1 MATNKSNQITLEDA
15 RLLVELL
22 EKGEQA
28 QADEIVESLSRDS
41 SEELFA
47 EVGKLTRQLHDSLNS
62 FQLDGR
68 LADLT
73 KEEIPDAQSR
83 LTYVIETTEEAANN
97 TMDAV
102 EQCMPIAESMQQGV
116 QDILPGESEKG
127 YVLGHRP
134 FLCGRR
140 CGRLAGRSVLQVLL
154 QGYHYRPLQCSKR
167 ACSCPPS
174 ILSSM
179 LLCGFPFGEHIVA
192 NLLGDGP
199 FLLFLIARWLQLW
212 NRDWTHHGIDS
223 DHEEIALADDTR
235 FPIGFCHGTSGDL
248 HTCCVGAREYNP
260 SCDFNQI
267 ALSGWSLEC
276 QCINGNSDEFPMGKF
291 GASNTCCFVH
301 DRE

>member
-116 QDILPGESEKG
+116 QDILPEWKKLMAREIELGQFKSLCHQLDSFLEKTQTDTDKLTSLLTE
-127 YVLGHRP
+127 VLM
-134 FLCGRR
+134 
-140 CGRLAGRSVLQVLL
+140 A
-154 QGYHYRPLQCSKR
+154 QGYQDITGQVIRRVIELVKEVEDSLVHLLSMFSGVEVAEKSTKKNKESVNQPDTVEAEGPIINPEARDDVVTGQDDVDDL
-167 ACSCPPS
+167 
-174 ILSSM
+174 LSS
-179 LLCGFPFGEHIVA
+179 LGF
-192 NLLGDGP
+192 
-199 FLLFLIARWLQLW
+199 
-212 NRDWTHHGIDS
+212 
-223 DHEEIALADDTR
+223 
-235 FPIGFCHGTSGDL
+235 
-248 HTCCVGAREYNP
+248 
-260 SCDFNQI
+260 
-267 ALSGWSLEC
+267 
-276 QCINGNSDEFPMGKF
+276 
-291 GASNTCCFVH
+291 
-301 DRE
+301 